1 MQGSKLMGFL
11 RRIPPATYIILLM
24 IAIYGIA
31 APGFFTLGNLENVG
45 NQAAPLLIV
54 AIGVTMVIMTEGTDL
69 SIGYVMG
76 MVGVVV
82 SIMLRA
88 KIWIGWAFLAG
99 IAVGVLCGFINGV
112 AVAKLKLPPFI
123 ATLGTGN
130 VIFGIGLVITEGYSI
145 QALDPALLFLASGKV
160 LGISMPIL
168 IATVVFA
175 FCWIL
180 MNYTAFGRNIV
191 SLGGNS
197 EALRGVGLNVGKAS
211 ISVYMMCGFLAAI
224 GGLIVASRT
233 GSGYSAAA
241 MGWEFDAIGAS
252 IIGGTSF
259 EEGNGSIGRTVI
271 GVALISIL
279 RNGLNVVGVPNMY
292 QYALIGAIVLTAII
306 LDVRFRQAAKGG
318 VRRA

>member
-1 MQGSKLMGFL
+1 MQGSKLMGIL
-11 RRIPPATYIILLM
+11 RKIPPATYIILLM
-24 IAIYGIA
+24 IAIYGFA
-31 APGFFTLGNLENVG
+31 APGFFTVGNLINVG

-54 AIGVTMVIMTEGTDL
+54 AVGVTMVIMTEGTDL
-69 SIGYVMG
+69 SLGYVMG

-99 IAVGVLCGFINGV
+99 LAVGVFCGFINGV

-130 VIFGIGLVITEGYSI
+130 VIFGIGLVLTQGYSI

-160 LGISMPIL
+160 FGISMPIL
-168 IATVVFA
+168 IAIVVFA
-175 FCWIL
+175 ICWVL

-197 EALRGVGLNVGKAS
+197 EALRGVGINVGKAS
-211 ISVYMMCGFLAAI
+211 IGVYMMCGLLAAI

-318 VRRA
+318 VKRA

>member
-1 MQGSKLMGFL
+1 MQRDKLLGFL
-11 RRIPPATYIILLM
+11 RKIPPATYIILLM
-24 IAIYGIA
+24 ITIYGLA
-31 APGFFTLGNLENVG
+31 APGFFTLGNLINVG

-76 MVGVVV
+76 MVGVVT

-88 KIWIGWAFLAG
+88 KIWVGWAFMAG
-99 IAVGVLCGFINGV
+99 IAVGVFCGFINGV

-123 ATLGTGN
+123 ATLGTGS

-145 QALDPALLFLASGKV
+145 QALHPALLFLANGTV
-160 LGISMPIL
+160 LGFSMPIL
-168 IATVVFA
+168 IAIVVFVL
-175 FCWIL
+175 CWVL
-180 MNYTAFGRNIV
+180 MNYTPFGRNII
-191 SLGGNS
+191 SLGGNA
-197 EALRGVGLNVGKAS
+197 EALRGVGINVGKAS

-318 VRRA
+318 VRKV

>member
-1 MQGSKLMGFL
+1 MRNNKLASIL
-11 RRIPPATYIILLM
+11 RKIPPATYIILLM
-24 IAIYGIA
+24 IAIYGFA
-31 APGFFTLGNLENVG
+31 APGFFTIGNLINVG

-54 AIGVTMVIMTEGTDL
+54 SIGVTMVIMTEGTDL

-76 MVGVVV
+76 MVSVVV
-82 SIMLRA
+82 SLMLRA
-88 KIWIGWAFLAG
+88 GIWVGWAFMAGLATG
-99 IAVGVLCGFINGV
+99 TLCGFINGF

-130 VIFGIGLVITEGYSI
+130 VIFGIGLVLTEGYSI
-145 QALDPALLFLASGKV
+145 QALDPALLFLANGKV
-160 LGISMPIL
+160 LGFSMPIL
-168 IATVVFA
+168 MAIVVFA
-175 FCWIL
+175 VCWVIFY
-180 MNYTAFGRNIV
+180 YTPFGRNIV

-211 ISVYMMCGFLAAI
+211 ISVYMVCGFLAAI
-224 GGLIVASRT
+224 GGLIIASRT

-241 MGWEFDAIGAS
+241 MGWEFDAIGAA

-306 LDVRFRQAAKGG
+306 LDVRFRQAARGG
-318 VRRA
+318 LKRA